1 MRELD
6 AVLSPFV
13 ERHFDTLS
21 AADKARFEALLNLSD
36 PELYDY
42 LLRRYEPEDP
52 ELAGLLERIRA
63 GVDD

>member
-13 ERHFDTLS
+13 ERELESLND
-21 AADKARFEALLNLSD
+21 ADKARFDALLNLSD

-42 LLRRYEPEDP
+42 LLRRHEPEDR
-52 ELAGLLERIRA
+52 ELTQLIERIRRA
-63 GVDD
+63 VYD

>member
-6 AVLSPFV
+6 AVLLPFV
-13 ERHFDTLS
+13 ERHFEALS

-42 LLRRYEPEDP
+42 LLRRNEPEDA
-52 ELAGLLERIRA
+52 ELANLLERIRA
-63 GVDD
+63 RVDD

>member
-6 AVLSPFV
+6 AVLLPFV
-13 ERHFDTLS
+13 ERELESLS
-21 AADKARFEALLNLSD
+21 EADKARFDALLNLSD

-42 LLRRYEPEDP
+42 LLRRHVPQDR
-52 ELAGLLERIRA
+52 ELARLVERIRG